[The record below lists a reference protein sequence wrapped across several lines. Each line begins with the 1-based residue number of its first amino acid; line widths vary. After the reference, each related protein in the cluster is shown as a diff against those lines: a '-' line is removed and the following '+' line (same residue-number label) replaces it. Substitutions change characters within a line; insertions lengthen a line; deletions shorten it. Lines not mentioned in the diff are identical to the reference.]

1 MKIEKLL
8 DFHVLTGIVVGLLI
22 GLYYPIHVDKT
33 VLVFIA
39 AAMGLKVVGVLK

>member
-8 DFHVLTGIVVGLLI
+8 DFNILTGIVLGLFV
-22 GLYYPIHVDKT
+22 GLYYPIQVDKT

-39 AAMGLKVVGVLK
+39 AVMTLKVVGILK